1 MFCGV
6 RQQNPSRKGFL
17 KKERYVVIP
26 YLNGLGAYGS
36 PSGYDPD
43 KKPINVLMWV
53 HATITTSSF
62 QTSIYGRE
70 SPEVTSIYIYDLYS
84 QFRPVVAM

>member
-17 KKERYVVIP
+17 KKECYVVIP
-26 YLNGLGAYGS
+26 YLNGSGAYGS

-43 KKPINVLMWV
+43 KKPINVLTWV
-53 HATITTSSF
+53 HATITTS
-62 QTSIYGRE
+62 GRE